1 MAVKRAG
8 QIVVFRFPQTDLVIG
23 KTRPAL
29 LRAPLPSGYGDWLV
43 CMISSQTRQTISG
56 IDEPIS
62 ISDPDFPQSGLRNES
77 IIRLTR
83 LAVVFDAIFLG
94 TTGEIS
100 AERLEKLKSRLA
112 QWIKAS

>member
-8 QIVVFRFPQTDLVIG
+8 QIVIFRFPQTDLVIG

-29 LRAPLPSGYGDWLV
+29 LLAPLPSGYDDWLV

-62 ISDPDFPQSGLRNES
+62 ISDPDFLNP
-77 IIRLTR
+77 
-83 LAVVFDAIFLG
+83 A
-94 TTGEIS
+94 
-100 AERLEKLKSRLA
+100 
-112 QWIKAS
+112 